1 MDVDVVGSED
11 VGISLLDLDSS
22 GSRFCIDNDDTN
34 TLDDASR
41 VGSNP
46 PSKPSVYILKTS
58 MLS

>member
-11 VGISLLDLDSS
+11 VGISLLDLNPFA
-22 GSRFCIDNDDTN
+22 SRFCIDKDHTN

-46 PSKPSVYILKTS
+46 PSKLFVYILKTF